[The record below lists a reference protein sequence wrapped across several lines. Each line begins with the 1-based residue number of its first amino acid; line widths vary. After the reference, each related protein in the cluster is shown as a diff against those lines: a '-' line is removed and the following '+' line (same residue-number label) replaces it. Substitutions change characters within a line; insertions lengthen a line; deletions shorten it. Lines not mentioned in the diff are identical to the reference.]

1 MVLGLAT
8 PLPWAQA
15 VEGPG
20 YGGTGDSLS
29 VAWVAPEDTAADEAP
44 ADQPAESPADQPAE
58 APTEQPAPAPEPPSE
73 PAPVIELGGGPG
85 SSVIVSTAT
94 QPTLEPDRLQLQVN
108 GLGFRAKS
116 TVMIRVGD
124 AAPVTAR
131 SDTAGSLDI
140 AIDPALLGGAQPGL
154 SVVAIG
160 RAPSGTAVTLYGS
173 VPPEPSGVGPM
184 TLIPWLAL
192 TVALA
197 SLTVWLRRRRHH
209 TRPHDSSASGTA
221 DWDGAAASA

>member
-1 MVLGLAT
+1 M
-8 PLPWAQA
+8 
-15 VEGPG
+15 
-20 YGGTGDSLS
+20 
-29 VAWVAPEDTAADEAP
+29 
-44 ADQPAESPADQPAE
+44 
-58 APTEQPAPAPEPPSE
+58 
-73 PAPVIELGGGPG
+73 IELGGGPG
-85 SSVIVSTAT
+85 ASVVVSTAT
-94 QPTLEPDRLQLQVN
+94 GPTLEPDRLQLQVN

-116 TVMIRVGD
+116 TVLIRVGD

-173 VPPEPSGVGPM
+173 VPPEPAGIGPM

-192 TVALA
+192 AVGVV
-197 SLTVWLRRRRHH
+197 SVGVWLRRRRRPGGHH
-209 TRPHDSSASGTA
+209 DRSTSDTA
-221 DWDGAAASA
+221 DWANAATAV